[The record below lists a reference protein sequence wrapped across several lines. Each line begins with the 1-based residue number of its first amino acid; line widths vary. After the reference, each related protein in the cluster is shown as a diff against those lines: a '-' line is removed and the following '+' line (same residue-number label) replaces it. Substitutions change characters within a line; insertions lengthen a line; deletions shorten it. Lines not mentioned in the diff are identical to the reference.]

1 MRSTENYIYLLPREI
16 KDQLSAR
23 DDRRTLVE
31 HAAEA
36 LREEILG
43 GRLVPGARV
52 HLDEAATRLE
62 MSPIPVREALR
73 WLASEGLVIPL
84 PQRGYRVREV
94 TLADLED
101 TYRLRLVLDPLATR
115 MAVPNLPADGLD
127 RLATTFERLLAAYR
141 QDDWAI
147 NRLHHRA
154 FHFAIYGAS
163 GSSWLVRFIGMLWQN
178 SERYQRMSARYRGTV
193 EQRAQ
198 EHRRIMIACRR
209 GDAQEAEKLMRQH
222 LMLTYTTV
230 KRLLDPA
237 MEEAGQLNA

>member
-1 MRSTENYIYLLPREI
+1 
-16 KDQLSAR
+16 LSAR
-23 DDRRTLVE
+23 EDRRTLVE

-43 GRLVPGARV
+43 GRLHPGSRV
-52 HLDEAATRLE
+52 HLDEAATRLD
-62 MSPIPVREALR
+62 MSPIPIREALR

-94 TLADLED
+94 TPADFED

-115 MAVPNLPADGLD
+115 LAVPNLPGEGLD
-127 RLATTFERLLAAYR
+127 RLTDAFEHLLAGYR

-154 FHFAIYGAS
+154 FHFAIYGGS
-163 GSSWLVRFIGMLWQN
+163 GSSWLVRFIDMLWQN

-198 EHRRIMIACRR
+198 EHRRIMMACRS
-209 GDAQEAEKLMRQH
+209 GDAQEAETLMRQH

-230 KRLLDPA
+230 KRLLEPA
-237 MEEAGQLNA
+237 VEEAVELDA